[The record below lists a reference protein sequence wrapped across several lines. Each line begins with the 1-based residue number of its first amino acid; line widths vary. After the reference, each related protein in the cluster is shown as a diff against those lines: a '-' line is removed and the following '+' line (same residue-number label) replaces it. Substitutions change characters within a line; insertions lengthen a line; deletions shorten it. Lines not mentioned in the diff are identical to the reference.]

1 MSLTNHQPVD
11 LPQMRSDRYRWVV
24 LGAATLA
31 QTAASITAQGI
42 YTLIP
47 SLQNAF
53 HLSEATAALAVS
65 ALNGGQV
72 ITMLMLGW
80 LIDRFGERYVVAFTM
95 VMMGVAALAGS
106 IISTSFAVL
115 LLFFVLIGTSYASV
129 QPGGTRAIVR
139 WFPPGERG
147 MATGVRQA
155 GLPLGTAVAAM
166 ALPLI
171 AATYSWSA
179 ALAVQGA
186 IGIAGG
192 ILFGLLHRDE
202 RGMKGVAAAAP
213 PNLLKSIKLVAGYS
227 ALWPVMLAGAVM
239 VTFQYT
245 FATHAIPFVAAR
257 FHYSVV
263 SAALLFSVSQWLGI
277 LGRVGLAWASDRFW
291 PNHRVRS
298 LGFTMAICVVATI
311 SLLLLPPGATNAA
324 LTVIF
329 CVIGLFGVGW
339 YPLYLLQIAEM
350 APKSVVASTVSFS
363 MTINMLAICIMPPLF
378 GVVVDRFNYGAAWSV
393 LALLVLVGIAVLWR
407 GAAHAENARVQ
418 DRI

>member
-1 MSLTNHQPVD
+1 MSTINPTPAD
-11 LPQMRSDRYRWVV
+11 LSQTGRARYRWVV
-24 LGAATLA
+24 LGVAALA

-47 SLQNAF
+47 FLQSAF
-53 HLSEATAALAVS
+53 RLSEATAALAIS

-72 ITMLMLGW
+72 VTMLMLGW

-95 VMMGVAALAGS
+95 AAMGVAAMAGS
-106 IISTSFAVL
+106 VLSTSFPVL
-115 LLFFVLIGTSYASV
+115 LMFFVLVGASYASV

-139 WFPPGERG
+139 WFVPAERG

-186 IGIAGG
+186 IGVAGG

-202 RGMKGVAAAAP
+202 RGAQGMAAAAP
-213 PNLLKSIKLVAGYS
+213 PNLLKAIRLVAGYS

-257 FHYSVV
+257 FHYPVV
-263 SAALLFSVSQWLGI
+263 AAALLFSVSQWLGI
-277 LGRVGLAWASDRFW
+277 LGRVGLAWVSDRLW
-291 PNHRVRS
+291 PNRRIRS
-298 LGFTMAICVVATI
+298 LGVSMAVCVAATM
-311 SLLLLPPGATNAA
+311 SLLLLPAGTTHLA
-324 LTVIF
+324 LTAIF

-350 APKSVVASTVSFS
+350 APKAAVASTISFS
-363 MTINMLAICIMPPLF
+363 MTLNMVSICIMPPLF
-378 GVVVDRFNYGAAWSV
+378 GVIVDGYGYGAAWSV
-393 LALLVLVGIAVLWR
+393 LALIVVAGIAVLWR
-407 GAAHAENARVQ
+407 GAAGAERARVGG
-418 DRI
+418 

>member
-1 MSLTNHQPVD
+1 MSVTNHSPID
-11 LPQMRSDRYRWVV
+11 LPRNRSNRYRWVV
-24 LGAATLA
+24 LGVAALA
-31 QTAASITAQGI
+31 QTTASITAQGI

-53 HLSEATAALAVS
+53 RLSEATAALAVS

-72 ITMLMLGW
+72 VTMLMLGW

-95 VMMGVAALAGS
+95 VLMGGAALAGS
-106 IISTSFAVL
+106 VISTSFPVL
-115 LLFFVLIGTSYASV
+115 LLFFVLVGTSYASV

-139 WFPPGERG
+139 WFPPHERG

-171 AATYSWSA
+171 ATTYSWSA

-186 IGIAGG
+186 VGIAGG
-192 ILFGLLHRDE
+192 ILFGLMHRDE
-202 RGMKGVAAAAP
+202 RGMQGLPASAP
-213 PNLLKSIKLVAGYS
+213 PNLVKAVKLVAGYS

-263 SAALLFSVSQWLGI
+263 TAALLFSASQWLGI
-277 LGRVGLAWASDRFW
+277 LGRVGLAWISDRFW
-291 PNHRVRS
+291 PNRRVRS
-298 LGFTMAICVVATI
+298 LGFSMAICVAATI
-311 SLLLLPPGATNAA
+311 SLLVLPTSTTNAA
-324 LTVIF
+324 LTAIF

-350 APKSVVASTVSFS
+350 APKSAVASTISFS
-363 MTINMLAICIMPPLF
+363 MTINMISICIMPPLF
-378 GVVVDRFNYGAAWSV
+378 GVIVDRFGYSPAWIV
-393 LALLVLVGIAVLWR
+393 LTLLVVTGILVLWK
-407 GAAHAENARVQ
+407 GAAHAERARANN
-418 DRI
+418 

>member
-1 MSLTNHQPVD
+1 MNSSNHAPIGLSQD
-11 LPQMRSDRYRWVV
+11 RGDRYRWIV
-24 LGAATLA
+24 LGVAALA

-72 ITMLMLGW
+72 VTMLMLGW
-80 LIDRFGERYVVAFTM
+80 LIDRFGERYVVALTM
-95 VMMGVAALAGS
+95 VAMGVAALAGS
-106 IISTSFAVL
+106 FLSASFSIL
-115 LLFFVLIGTSYASV
+115 LLFFVMIGTSYASV

-139 WFPPGERG
+139 WFPPNERG

-166 ALPLI
+166 VLPLI
-171 AATYSWSA
+171 AATYSWNA
-179 ALAVQGA
+179 ALAVQGV

-192 ILFGLLHRDE
+192 ILFGLLHRDD
-202 RGMKGVAAAAP
+202 RGLQGAAAATP
-213 PNLLKSIKLVAGYS
+213 PNLLKAVKLVIGHS

-245 FATHAIPFVAAR
+245 FATHAIPFVAAH
-257 FHYSVV
+257 FHYPVV
-263 SAALLFSVSQWLGI
+263 AAALLFSVSQWIGI
-277 LGRVGLAWASDRFW
+277 LGRIGLAWISDRFW
-291 PNHRVRS
+291 PNRRVRS
-298 LGFTMAICVVATI
+298 LGLSMAICVAATM
-311 SLLLLPPGATNAA
+311 SLLVLPTGAGHVP
-324 LTVIF
+324 LTAIF

-350 APKSVVASTVSFS
+350 APKSAVASTISFS
-363 MTINMLAICIMPPLF
+363 MTLNMVSICIMPPLF
-378 GVVVDRFNYGAAWSV
+378 GVIVDHFGYGSAWSV
-393 LALLVLVGIAVLWR
+393 LMLVVVSGIAVLWK
-407 GAAHAENARVQ
+407 GAATAERARVSV
-418 DRI
+418 